1 MPWEIQNLINIVFLG
16 VYKFCVMRGLFSLL
30 LFLISFSAYS
40 QREVL
45 DDNENWW
52 GILTSGQIAPNYAL
66 WMDSHFVNETFWII
80 RSGLT
85 YQTDN
90 GQWALTA
97 GYAYLRLGAPF
108 SEGKLVRPEHRPWGQ
123 VVYRV
128 PGKGPFT
135 ASFRFRYDARFR
147 ANLGP
152 TGVED
157 GYMFNSRFRF
167 NNSLRYNFRDAL
179 SPHFNFATSL
189 LNESLITTGP
199 APVTNAFEHRI
210 FFLLNF
216 QKNSITLS
224 PGYQVRFLDFQ
235 PDFLRFR
242 HGFIF
247 WLTYNYRFKD
257 FKRKNFDVLPTDKM

>member
-1 MPWEIQNLINIVFLG
+1 MGHYGRLRLLEARGAICRGETGQARASPLGTGSVSRAGERALSRLALDSGMMP
-16 VYKFCVMRGLFSLL
+16 
-30 LFLISFSAYS
+30 A
-40 QREVL
+40 
-45 DDNENWW
+45 
-52 GILTSGQIAPNYAL
+52 SGQI
-66 WMDSHFVNETFWII
+66 SV
-80 RSGLT
+80 
-85 YQTDN
+85 
-90 GQWALTA
+90 
-97 GYAYLRLGAPF
+97 LRVWRKAIC
-108 SEGKLVRPEHRPWGQ
+108 STV
-123 VVYRV
+123 
-128 PGKGPFT
+128 
-135 ASFRFRYDARFR
+135 D
-147 ANLGP
+147 
-152 TGVED
+152 
-157 GYMFNSRFRF
+157 FRF

>member
-1 MPWEIQNLINIVFLG
+1 
-16 VYKFCVMRGLFSLL
+16 MRGLFSLL

-40 QREVL
+40 QKEVL

-52 GILTSGQIAPNYAL
+52 GILTSGQIAPNFAL

-90 GQWALTA
+90 GLWAITG

-147 ANLGP
+147 ANLG
-152 TGVED
+152 TATIAE
-157 GYMFNSRFRF
+157 GYTLNNRLRF
-167 NNSLRYNFRDAL
+167 NNSLRYNFRNAL
-179 SPHFNFATSL
+179 SPHFNFATSM
-189 LNESLITTGP
+189 LNETLVTVGP
-199 APVTNAFEHRI
+199 GPVSSALEHRV
-210 FFLLNF
+210 FTLLNF
-216 QKNSITLS
+216 QKGAVTFS
-224 PGYQVRFLDFQ
+224 PGYIVRFTNFTPSSVQL
-235 PDFLRFR
+235 R
-242 HGFIF
+242 HGFVV
-247 WLTYNYRFKD
+247 WVSLNYRFKD
-257 FKRKNFDVLPTDKM
+257 FKRKNFDILPTDKM